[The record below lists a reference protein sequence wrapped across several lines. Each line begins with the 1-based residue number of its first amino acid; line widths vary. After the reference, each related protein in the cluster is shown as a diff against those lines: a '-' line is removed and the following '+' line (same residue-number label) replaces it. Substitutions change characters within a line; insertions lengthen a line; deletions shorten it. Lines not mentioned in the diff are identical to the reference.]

1 MNSEKLGYIEA
12 IGLISII
19 IIHEI
24 VLNIPKKIIDKTG
37 SSSWLNIIFITI
49 ITIIIVCII
58 SKCFKQFKNFD
69 ILDISNFLGGK
80 LLKNIIG
87 ISFLTLFF
95 LSALIV
101 LKNTTGILQ
110 LIYFENTPI
119 TYITLFFIICI
130 IVANTFSIKV
140 IAKTNLLILPLLII
154 SIFVILIS
162 SIKNFVPQ
170 LIFPILGY
178 GAEQTFINGLT
189 NLFAFSGIG
198 YLLFLN
204 PLLNK
209 TSDFKKISL
218 ISVILSGLCLF
229 FSILSLIFS
238 VIFTLK
244 SGEEFPIYLL
254 SRSIEFGRFVQRVD
268 AIFIFIWTLSSIVFL
283 SINIFFCI
291 QIFRKITN
299 IEDTKTINYTMG
311 LLLLAISIIPSSF
324 SVLINYLEAIY
335 QVISLI
341 LIFFLS
347 LILLFG
353 ANLKLKHINK
363 KKKNVWKTIILV
375 RKFLWKQNYYL
386 FLCLY

>member
-238 VIFTLK
+238 VIFILK

-363 KKKNVWKTIILV
+363 KKKNV
-375 RKFLWKQNYYL
+375 
-386 FLCLY
+386 